1 MKFKQ
6 FLSVVT
12 WIILISLTGCTSET
26 GKTVNIAGNVPMTGD
41 LSTYGAS
48 IRDGS
53 MLAKENLED
62 QYSIDLIFSWQ
73 DNSSQAKN
81 AVNAMKKQ
89 FLQPV
94 DIYVSGVKPQTMAII
109 DQVEKKDVIHFAYLF
124 DAFICEDY
132 ENIFRT
138 WFNYRDESE
147 LYLNYVDKINPTRVA
162 IIYVNFPHA
171 EEEFQKLVI
180 PQLKKRGISDIYV
193 EAYDWKKKDY
203 KDIASK
209 TKEFGPD
216 LIMINGFKNTIIGI
230 IQAFRS
236 YDLIKDGNTIG
247 TIDVLDAAEELSAQT
262 LEGIRVIAPT
272 FNTRSDQR
280 KIAEWRKHFYNKHGR
295 EPRYSDAYG
304 YDMVNIIYDAAEKL
318 ELPAEMSEWK
328 DALLD
333 TDMEGITGHLEFD
346 QYGDLKLS
354 LEIGVYRNG
363 KLEVEASVE

>member
-6 FLSVVT
+6 FLSVVAL
-12 WIILISLTGCTSET
+12 IILISLTGCTSET
-26 GKTVNIAGNVPMTGD
+26 GDTVNIAGNVPMTGD

-53 MLAKENLED
+53 MLAKEDLED
-62 QYSIDLIFSWQ
+62 RYSADLSFSWQ
-73 DNSSQAKN
+73 DNASQAKN

-89 FLQPV
+89 FLRPV
-94 DIYVSGVKPQTMAII
+94 DIYVSGVKPQIMATI
-109 DQVEKKDVIHFAYLF
+109 DQVEKKDVIHFGYLF
-124 DAFICEDY
+124 DAFVCEKYD
-132 ENIFRT
+132 NLFRT
-138 WFNYRDESE
+138 LFNYKGEAE
-147 LYLNYVDKINPTRVA
+147 LYLKYVDKVNPKSVA

-180 PQLKKRGISDIYV
+180 PKLKKRGISDLYV

-216 LIMINGFKNTIIGI
+216 LIIINGFKNTIIGL
-230 IQAFRS
+230 IQALRS

-247 TIDVLDAAEELSAQT
+247 TIDVLDAAEELSPQT
-262 LEGIRVIAPT
+262 IEGIRVVATT
-272 FNTRSDQR
+272 FNTRANNKKASD
-280 KIAEWRKHFYNKHGR
+280 WRKNFYNKYGR
-295 EPRYSDAYG
+295 EPRWMDAYS
-304 YDMVNIIYDAAEKL
+304 YDMVNIIYDAAERL
-318 ELPAEMSEWK
+318 ELPAKMNEWK
-328 DALLD
+328 DALLE
-333 TDMEGITGHLEFD
+333 TNMEGITGHLEFD

-363 KLEVEASVE
+363 KLEVEEGIK